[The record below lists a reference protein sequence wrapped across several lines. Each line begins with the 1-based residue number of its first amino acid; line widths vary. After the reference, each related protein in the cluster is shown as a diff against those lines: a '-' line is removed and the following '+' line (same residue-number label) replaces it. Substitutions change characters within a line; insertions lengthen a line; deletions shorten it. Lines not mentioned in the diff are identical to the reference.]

1 MVTVEARNYT
11 ELRQRLAKAPG
22 RVLLGGSGPADGPS
36 IGFLRAAT
44 VKTAGPYAVT
54 LACVGIPHS
63 QIFLTQRTVGGVD
76 DKTFEIDCSA
86 TQTRTV
92 QLQVGYIGIQLVR
105 HDYNGAWTGAVAGIK
120 ITGP

>member
-1 MVTVEARNYT
+1 MVAVEARNYT
-11 ELRQRLAKAPG
+11 ELGQRLAKAPG

-44 VKTAGPYAVT
+44 VKTAGPYTVT
-54 LACVGIPHS
+54 LACVGISHAR
-63 QIFLTQRTVGGVD
+63 IFLTQRTVGGVD
-76 DKTFEIDCSA
+76 DKTFEIDCTA

-92 QLQVGYIGIQLVR
+92 QLQEGYIGAQLLR